1 MLTKEQISKIVE
13 SHGKWIRGEK
23 GGERAN
29 LSGADLCRADLR
41 EANLCRAN
49 LCRANLSG
57 ADLREANLCRAN
69 LSGANLSGADLY
81 EANLCRANLSGADLY
96 GANLSEANL
105 YGANL
110 SGANLYGAD
119 LYGANLSE
127 ANLYGANGLP
137 DTTKQFEFISS
148 LERTNDGYICYKTFG
163 ETHSTPGKWQIKEG
177 SILDEFSDTNMF
189 SGCSYG
195 INVGTIDWVKCNTH
209 GQIWK
214 CLIRFEW
221 LAGVTIPFNTEG
233 KFRAARVQLIE
244 MVER

>member
-81 EANLCRANLSGADLY
+81 EANLCRANLS
-96 GANLSEANL
+96 
-105 YGANL
+105 
-110 SGANLYGAD
+110 GAD